1 MAWINVKDDQG
12 EQYHLN
18 IEHIA
23 VVKMTHRNVN
33 LREPITI
40 MLPSGKEIVVQKEFR
55 EVLLAAMYP
64 PPVQP
69 GNAALLNRLT

>member
-1 MAWINVKDDQG
+1 MTWINVKDDMG
-12 EQYHLN
+12 EVYHLN

-40 MLPSGKEIVVQKEFR
+40 TLPSGKDIIIQKEFR
-55 EVLLAAMYP
+55 ERLLAAMYP
-64 PPVQP
+64 APSKDM
-69 GNAALLNRLT
+69 LDRLT